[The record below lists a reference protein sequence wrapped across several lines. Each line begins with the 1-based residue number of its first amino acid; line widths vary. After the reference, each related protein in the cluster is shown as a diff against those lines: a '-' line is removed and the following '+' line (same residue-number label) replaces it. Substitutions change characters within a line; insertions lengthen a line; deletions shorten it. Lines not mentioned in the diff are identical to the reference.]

1 VLFGL
6 QDLARRLHPEWSM
19 PLWNDARFAL
29 RQLRKSPAFTLVV
42 LATLGLSIG
51 ANTAIYSVL
60 DAVLLRP
67 APYPDLDRLAL
78 VDTHWRQNGKE
89 GEQEDQTGALFE
101 GVRDG
106 SRALDVAAFG
116 GDSGVNFAAQGHLEY
131 VRQQRVSAGFFR
143 VLGIAP
149 RFGREFSRAED
160 TPGGPA
166 VAVLSYEFWRR
177 VFGGDTSALGRA
189 IALRGEPYTVVG
201 IMPRGFRTSLPV
213 DVWTPL
219 RPSRTGEGSGQN
231 YVVIARVKPGFSWAA
246 ASDELKALSPGIAEQ
261 AHVPRDLTIEQRMV
275 PFQSGSTA
283 GMLSELLIAWAAA
296 LMVLLIGCVNIAGL
310 LLARAGAR
318 GREIATRMALG
329 GSRAAI
335 VRQLLMES
343 LLLALG
349 GGAVGVGIGAFAIDW
364 LKGLGAKDFELWHP
378 IELDARVLVAMLG
391 IAALT
396 SLFFG
401 LAPALQTTRL
411 DIRSVLMEAGRGG
424 VPSGPGG
431 RRRWW
436 PNALVAAE
444 VALSL
449 VLLVSAGLM
458 LRTLSYL
465 DGLNPGFDT
474 RNVIGAEVSL
484 QDARYQTSAAVNRL
498 YTASLERIRHIQG
511 VQSAAVALTLPY
523 ERPLNDGFRILDG
536 DDRSMHGTEVVYVT
550 PGYFETMRIPV
561 LRGREFL
568 DSDTPKSAPVVVV
581 SASFAAKYFHGKE
594 AVGHHLSSGEI
605 VGVVGDVQQHTG
617 LYPNH
622 GPISMEPTLYIPV
635 SQISDKYVQ
644 LVHTWFSPKW
654 VIRATGPTSGLA
666 AEIQRA
672 VAGVD
677 SQLPIASFQTID
689 DLQTQITSGQR
700 YRAALFSIFAGLAL
714 LLAAVGIYGSISQ
727 SISERTHELGVRMAL
742 GASARQTIAS
752 VMKPGILLALIGAAA
767 GYLLSL
773 AAVRFLEHL
782 LWGVR
787 PTDPLAFA
795 AAAATLLLTAA
806 LASLAPALRILR
818 LDPAQTLRNE

>member
-1 VLFGL
+1 
-6 QDLARRLHPEWSM
+6 M

-42 LATLGLSIG
+42 LATLGLCIG

-67 APYPDLDRLAL
+67 APYPELDRLAL

-89 GEQEDQTGALFE
+89 GEEESQTGARFE

-149 RFGREFSRAED
+149 QMGREFSRAED
-160 TPGGPA
+160 TAGGPA

-177 VFGGDTSALGRA
+177 VFGEDTSALGRA
-189 IALRGEPYTVVG
+189 IDLRGEPYTVVG
-201 IMPRGFRTSLPV
+201 IMPPGFRAGHPA

-219 RPSRTGEGSGQN
+219 RPSRTGEGAGQN
-231 YVVIARVKPGFSWAA
+231 YGVIARVKPGFSWAA
-246 ASDELKALSPGIAEQ
+246 AADELKALSPGIAEQ
-261 AHVPRDLTIEQRMV
+261 AHVSKDSTMEQRIV
-275 PFQSGSTA
+275 ALQRGSTT
-283 GMLSELLIAWAAA
+283 GMRSELLLTWAAV

-318 GREIATRMALG
+318 DREIATRMALG

-364 LKGLGAKDFELWHP
+364 LKRLGAKDFELWHP
-378 IELDARVLVAMLG
+378 IEMDARVLLAMLG

-401 LAPALQTTRL
+401 LAPALQTSRL
-411 DIRSVLMEAGRGG
+411 DIRSVLIEAGRG
-424 VPSGPGG
+424 VAGG

-436 PNALVAAE
+436 GNALVAAE

-449 VLLVSAGLM
+449 VLLVGAGLM

-474 RNVIGAEVSL
+474 RSVISAEVSL
-484 QDARYQTSAAVNRL
+484 QDARYKTSAAVNRL
-498 YTASLERIRHIQG
+498 YTGSLERIRHIAG
-511 VQSAAVALTLPY
+511 VESAAVALTLPY

-536 DDRSMHGTEVVYVT
+536 DDRSMHGTEAVYVT

-568 DSDTPKSAPVVVV
+568 DSDTPASAPVVMV
-581 SASFAAKYFHGKE
+581 SQSFAARFFHGKE

-617 LYPNH
+617 LYQNH
-622 GPISMEPTLYIPV
+622 GPISVEPTLYSPA
-635 SQISDKYVQ
+635 SQTSDGAMQ
-644 LVHTWFSPKW
+644 LIHTWFSPKW
-654 VIRATGPTSGLA
+654 VIRASGPIGSLTA
-666 AEIQRA
+666 QIQRA
-672 VAGVD
+672 VASVD

-689 DLQTQITSGQR
+689 DLQVQITSGQR

-727 SISERTHELGVRMAL
+727 SIAQRTHELGVRMAL
-742 GASARQTIAS
+742 GASAPQTIVG
-752 VMKPGILLALIGAAA
+752 VMKPGILLALLGAGA
-767 GYLLSL
+767 GYLMSL

-787 PTDPLAFA
+787 PADPIAFA
-795 AAAATLLLTAA
+795 AAAAILLLTAA
-806 LASLAPALRILR
+806 LASLAPALRVLR

>member
-1 VLFGL
+1 
-6 QDLARRLHPEWSM
+6 M
-19 PLWNDARFAL
+19 PLWNDIRFAL

-67 APYPDLDRLAL
+67 APYPELDRLAL
-78 VDTHWRQNGKE
+78 VHTHWRQNGKE
-89 GEQEDQTGALFE
+89 GEEERQTGALFE

-106 SRALDVAAFG
+106 SHALDAAAFG
-116 GDSGVNFAAQGHLEY
+116 GDDGVNFAAQGHLEY

-149 RFGREFSRAED
+149 RLGREFSRAED
-160 TPGGPA
+160 TAGGPA
-166 VAVLSYEFWRR
+166 VAVLSYEFWQR
-177 VFGGDTSALGRA
+177 VFGDDASALGRA

-201 IMPRGFRTSLPV
+201 IMPPGFRAGHPV

-219 RPSRTGEGSGQN
+219 RPSRTGEGEGQN
-231 YVVIARVKPGFSWAA
+231 YGVIARVKPGVSWAA
-246 ASDELKALSPGIAEQ
+246 AADELKALSPGIAEQ
-261 AHVPRDLTIEQRMV
+261 AAVSKDTAIEQRIV
-275 PFQSGSTA
+275 PLQSGTTTDIR
-283 GMLSELLIAWAAA
+283 GELLIAWAAV

-349 GGAVGVGIGAFAIDW
+349 GGAVGIGIGAFAIDW
-364 LKGLGAKDFELWHP
+364 LKSLGAKDFELWHP

-401 LAPALQTTRL
+401 LAPALHTTRL
-411 DIRSVLMEAGRGG
+411 DIRSVLMEAGRT
-424 VPSGPGG
+424 VAGG
-431 RRRWW
+431 RRRWFRK
-436 PNALVAAE
+436 ALVAAE

-449 VLLVSAGLM
+449 VLLVGAGLM

-474 RNVIGAEVSL
+474 RHVIGAEVSL

-498 YTASLERIRHIQG
+498 YTQSLEQIRHIPG

-536 DDRSMHGTEVVYVT
+536 DDRSMHASEAVYVT

-561 LRGREFL
+561 LRGRALLE
-568 DSDTPKSAPVVVV
+568 SDAAASAQVVLV
-581 SASFAAKYFHGKE
+581 SQSFAARYFHGKE
-594 AVGHHLSSGEI
+594 ALGHHLSSGEI
-605 VGVVGDVQQHTG
+605 VGVVGDVEQHSG
-617 LYPNH
+617 LYPKH
-622 GPISMEPTLYIPV
+622 GPISMEPTLYFPV
-635 SQISDKYVQ
+635 SQTSDKYLQ

-654 VIRATGPTSGLA
+654 VIRTSGPTGSLA
-666 AEIQRA
+666 ARIQRA
-672 VAGVD
+672 VASVD

-689 DLQTQITSGQR
+689 DLQAQITSGQR
-700 YRAALFSIFAGLAL
+700 YHAALFSIFAGLAL

-727 SISERTHELGVRMAL
+727 SITERTHELGVRMAL
-742 GASARQTIAS
+742 GASASQTIAS
-752 VMKPGILLALIGAAA
+752 VMKPGILLALLGAGA
-767 GYLLSL
+767 GYLLSR

-787 PTDPLAFA
+787 PTDPVAFA
-795 AAAATLLLTAA
+795 AAAAILLLAA
-806 LASLAPALRILR
+806 AVASLAPALRILR

>member
-6 QDLARRLHPEWSM
+6 QGLARRLHLEWSM

-106 SRALDVAAFG
+106 SRVLDVAAFG

-149 RFGREFSRAED
+149 QLGREFSRAED
-160 TPGGPA
+160 TAGGPA

-177 VFGGDTSALGRA
+177 VLGEDTSALGRA

-213 DVWTPL
+213 DLWTPL

-261 AHVPRDLTIEQRMV
+261 AHVSRDTTIQQRMV

-283 GMLSELLIAWAAA
+283 NMRSELLLAWAAA

-391 IAALT
+391 VAALT

-424 VPSGPGG
+424 PGG

-449 VLLVSAGLM
+449 VLLVGAGLM

-465 DGLNPGFDT
+465 DGLSPGFDT

-498 YTASLERIRHIQG
+498 YTGSLERIRHIPG

-536 DDRSMHGTEVVYVT
+536 DDRSMHGTEEVYVT
-550 PGYFETMRIPV
+550 PGYFQTMRIPV

-568 DSDTPKSAPVVVV
+568 DSDTAKSAPVVVV
-581 SASFAAKYFHGKE
+581 SESFATKYFHGKE
-594 AVGHHLSSGEI
+594 ALGHHLSSGEI

-622 GPISMEPTLYIPV
+622 GPISVEPTLYFPA
-635 SQISDKYVQ
+635 SQTSDGAMQ
-644 LVHTWFSPKW
+644 MIHTWFSPKW
-654 VIRATGPTSGLA
+654 VIRASGPIGSLTA
-666 AEIQRA
+666 QIQRA
-672 VAGVD
+672 VASVD
-677 SQLPIASFQTID
+677 SQLPIASFKTID
-689 DLQTQITSGQR
+689 DLQAGITSSQR

-714 LLAAVGIYGSISQ
+714 LLAAVGMYGLISQ
-727 SISERTHELGVRMAL
+727 SITERTHELGVRMAL
-742 GASARQTIAS
+742 GASAPQTIAS
-752 VMKPGILLALIGAAA
+752 VMKPGILLALLGAAA

-773 AAVRFLEHL
+773 ATVRFLEHL

-795 AAAATLLLTAA
+795 AAAATLLLAAA

>member
-1 VLFGL
+1 
-6 QDLARRLHPEWSM
+6 M
-19 PLWNDARFAL
+19 
-29 RQLRKSPAFTLVV
+29 
-42 LATLGLSIG
+42 
-51 ANTAIYSVL
+51 
-60 DAVLLRP
+60 
-67 APYPDLDRLAL
+67 
-78 VDTHWRQNGKE
+78 
-89 GEQEDQTGALFE
+89 
-101 GVRDG
+101 
-106 SRALDVAAFG
+106 
-116 GDSGVNFAAQGHLEY
+116 
-131 VRQQRVSAGFFR
+131 
-143 VLGIAP
+143 
-149 RFGREFSRAED
+149 GREFSRAED
-160 TPGGPA
+160 TAGGPA
-166 VAVLSYEFWRR
+166 VAVLSYEFWQR
-177 VFGGDTSALGRA
+177 VLGGDTSALGRA

-231 YVVIARVKPGFSWAA
+231 YGVIARVKPGFSWAA
-246 ASDELKALSPGIAEQ
+246 AADELKALSPGIAEQ
-261 AHVPRDLTIEQRMV
+261 AHVSRDTTIEQRMV
-275 PFQSGSTA
+275 PFQSGSTT
-283 GMLSELLIAWAAA
+283 GMRSELLLTWAAV

-411 DIRSVLMEAGRGG
+411 DIRSVLMEAGR
-424 VPSGPGG
+424 
-431 RRRWW
+431 RRARR
-436 PNALVAAE
+436 PAPLVGNALVAAE

-449 VLLVSAGLM
+449 VLLVGAGLM

-484 QDARYQTSAAVNRL
+484 QDARYKTSAAVNRL
-498 YTASLERIRHIQG
+498 YTGSLERIRHIPG

-536 DDRSMHGTEVVYVT
+536 DDRSMHGTEAVYVT

-568 DSDTPKSAPVVVV
+568 DSDTPASAPVVVV

-594 AVGHHLSSGEI
+594 ALGHHLSSGEI

-622 GPISMEPTLYIPV
+622 GPDFGGTHPLLSGFP
-635 SQISDKYVQ
+635 DFG
-644 LVHTWFSPKW
+644 WG
-654 VIRATGPTSGLA
+654 RATDPYVVFAEVGDSGERPNRQPGGA
-666 AEIQRA
+666 DPARR
-672 VAGVD
+672 
-677 SQLPIASFQTID
+677 
-689 DLQTQITSGQR
+689 GQR
-700 YRAALFSIFAGLAL
+700 RFATSHRQLSDHRRFAGAALPA
-714 LLAAVGIYGSISQ
+714 
-727 SISERTHELGVRMAL
+727 
-742 GASARQTIAS
+742 ASATAPRYFPS
-752 VMKPGILLALIGAAA
+752 SRGWRCCWRP
-767 GYLLSL
+767 
-773 AAVRFLEHL
+773 
-782 LWGVR
+782 WGSTV
-787 PTDPLAFA
+787 
-795 AAAATLLLTAA
+795 
-806 LASLAPALRILR
+806 
-818 LDPAQTLRNE
+818 

>member
-1 VLFGL
+1 
-6 QDLARRLHPEWSM
+6 M
-19 PLWNDARFAL
+19 PLWNDTRFAL

-67 APYPDLDRLAL
+67 APYPELDRLAL
-78 VDTHWRQNGKE
+78 VNTHWRQNGKE
-89 GEQEDQTGALFE
+89 GEQQSQTGALFE

-116 GDSGVNFAAQGHLEY
+116 GASGVNFAAQGHLEY

-149 RFGREFSRAED
+149 QMGREFSRAED
-160 TPGGPA
+160 TAGGRA
-166 VAVLSYEFWRR
+166 VAVLSYEFRQR
-177 VFGGDTSALGRA
+177 VFGGDTPTLGRA

-219 RPSRTGEGSGQN
+219 RPSRTGEGSGRN
-231 YVVIARVKPGFSWAA
+231 YGVIARVKPGFSWAA
-246 ASDELKALSPGIAEQ
+246 AADELKALSPGIAKQ
-261 AHVPRDLTIEQRMV
+261 ADVARDSTIEQRMV
-275 PFQSGSTA
+275 PFQSGSTT
-283 GMLSELLIAWAAA
+283 GMRSELLIAWAAV

-318 GREIATRMALG
+318 DREIATRMALG

-335 VRQLLMES
+335 VRQLLIES
-343 LLLALG
+343 VLLALG
-349 GGAVGVGIGAFAIDW
+349 GGAVGVGIGAFATDW
-364 LKGLGAKDFELWHP
+364 LKRLGAKDFELWHP

-396 SLFFG
+396 SLLFG

-424 VPSGPGG
+424 PGG

-449 VLLVSAGLM
+449 VLLIGAGLM

-474 RNVIGAEVSL
+474 HNVIAAETSL
-484 QDARYQTSAAVNRL
+484 QDARYKTSSAVNRL
-498 YTASLERIRHIQG
+498 YTGSLERIRHIPG
-511 VQSAAVALTLPY
+511 VESAAVALTLPY
-523 ERPLNDGFRILDG
+523 ERPLNDGFRILEG
-536 DDRSMHGTEVVYVT
+536 DDRSMHGTEAVYVT

-561 LRGREFL
+561 FRGREFL
-568 DSDTPKSAPVVVV
+568 DSDTAASARVVVV
-581 SASFAAKYFHGKE
+581 SESFAAKYFHGKE
-594 AVGHHLSSGEI
+594 AVGRHLSSGEI
-605 VGVVGDVQQHTG
+605 VGVVGDVQQHSG
-617 LYPNH
+617 LSQNH
-622 GPISMEPTLYIPV
+622 GPISVEPTLYSPV
-635 SQISDKYVQ
+635 SQTSDGVLQ

-654 VIRATGPTSGLA
+654 VIRASGPTGSLA
-666 AEIQRA
+666 AQIQSA
-672 VAGVD
+672 VASVD

-689 DLQTQITSGQR
+689 DLQAHITSGQR

-714 LLAAVGIYGSISQ
+714 LLAAVGIYGLISQ
-727 SISERTHELGVRMAL
+727 SIAQRTHELGVRLAL
-742 GASARQTIAS
+742 GASTPQTIAS
-752 VMKPGILLALIGAAA
+752 VMKPGILLALLGAAA

-787 PTDPLAFA
+787 PTDPAAFA
-795 AAAATLLLTAA
+795 AAAAVLLLVAA

>member
-1 VLFGL
+1 
-6 QDLARRLHPEWSM
+6 M

-67 APYPDLDRLAL
+67 APYPELDRLAL
-78 VDTHWRQNGKE
+78 VVRHWRQNGKE
-89 GEQEDQTGALFE
+89 GDEPSQNGAMFE

-106 SRALDVAAFG
+106 SRALDVAAFA

-149 RFGREFSRAED
+149 QMGREFSRAED
-160 TPGGPA
+160 TAGGPA
-166 VAVLSYEFWRR
+166 VAVLSYEFWQRAL
-177 VFGGDTSALGRA
+177 GGDTATLGRA

-201 IMPRGFRTSLPV
+201 IMPRGFRTSAPV

-219 RPSRTGEGSGQN
+219 RPSRTGEGQGSN
-231 YVVIARVKPGFSWAA
+231 YGAIARVKPGFSWAA
-246 ASDELKALSPGIAEQ
+246 AADELKALSPGIAEQ
-261 AHVPRDLTIEQRMV
+261 AHVSRDTTIEQRMV
-275 PFQSGSTA
+275 PFQSGSTT
-283 GMLSELLIAWAAA
+283 GMRSELVIAWAAV

-318 GREIATRMALG
+318 SREIATRMALG

-335 VRQLLMES
+335 VRQLLIES

-349 GGAVGVGIGAFAIDW
+349 GGAVGLGIGAFAIDW
-364 LKGLGAKDFELWHP
+364 LKRLGAKDFELWHP

-391 IAALT
+391 IAVLT

-424 VPSGPGG
+424 PGG

-436 PNALVAAE
+436 ANALVAAE
-444 VALSL
+444 VTLSL
-449 VLLVSAGLM
+449 VLLVGAGLM

-465 DGLNPGFDT
+465 DGLNPGFET
-474 RNVIGAEVSL
+474 RNVISAQASL
-484 QDARYQTSAAVNRL
+484 QDARYKTSAAVNRL
-498 YTASLERIRHIQG
+498 YTGSLERIRRIPG
-511 VQSAAVALTLPY
+511 VESAAVALTLPY

-536 DDRSMHGTEVVYVT
+536 GDRSMHASEAVYVT

-568 DSDTPKSAPVVVV
+568 DSDTPASAPVVVV
-581 SASFAAKYFHGKE
+581 SESFAARYFHGAE
-594 AVGHHLSSGEI
+594 AVGRHLSSGEI
-605 VGVVGDVQQHTG
+605 VGVVGDVEQHTG
-617 LYPNH
+617 LYENH
-622 GPISMEPTLYIPV
+622 GPISVEPTLYSPA
-635 SQISDKYVQ
+635 SQTSDGAMQ
-644 LVHTWFSPKW
+644 LIHTWFSPKW
-654 VIRATGPTSGLA
+654 VIRASGPTGSLTA
-666 AEIQRA
+666 QIQRA
-672 VAGVD
+672 VASVD
-677 SQLPIASFQTID
+677 SQLPIASFKTID

-714 LLAAVGIYGSISQ
+714 LLAAVGIYGLISQ
-727 SISERTHELGVRMAL
+727 SITERTHELGVRMAL
-742 GASARQTIAS
+742 GASATETIAS
-752 VMKPGILLALIGAAA
+752 VMKPGILLALAGAAA

-773 AAVRFLEHL
+773 AAVRFVEHL

-787 PTDPLAFA
+787 PADPVAFA
-795 AAAATLLLTAA
+795 AAVAILLPAAAV
-806 LASLAPALRILR
+806 ASLAPALRILR
-818 LDPAQTLRNE
+818 LDPAQTLRNQ

>member
-1 VLFGL
+1 
-6 QDLARRLHPEWSM
+6 M
-19 PLWNDARFAL
+19 PLWNDIRFAL

-42 LATLGLSIG
+42 LAMLGLSIG

-60 DAVLLRP
+60 DAVLLRA
-67 APYPDLDRLAL
+67 APYPEPDRLAL
-78 VDTHWRQNGKE
+78 VHTHWRQNGRE
-89 GEQEDQTGALFE
+89 GEEEDQTGALFE

-143 VLGIAP
+143 VLGISP
-149 RFGREFSRAED
+149 QMGREFSRAED
-160 TPGGPA
+160 VAGGPP
-166 VAVLSYEFWRR
+166 VAVLGYAFWQRAL
-177 VFGGDTSALGRA
+177 GGDPSALGRA

-201 IMPRGFRTSLPV
+201 IMPRGFRTWAPV

-219 RPSRTGEGSGQN
+219 RPSRTGEGSAQN

-246 ASDELKALSPGIAEQ
+246 AADELKALSSGIAEQ
-261 AHVPRDLTIEQRMV
+261 AHVSRDTTIEQRMV

-283 GMLSELLIAWAAA
+283 DMRSELLIAWAAV

-318 GREIATRMALG
+318 GHEIATRMALG

-349 GGAVGVGIGAFAIDW
+349 GGAVGVGIGAFAVDW
-364 LKGLGAKDFELWHP
+364 LKGLGAKDFEMWHP
-378 IELDARVLVAMLG
+378 IEVDARVLVAMLG

-411 DIRSVLMEAGRGG
+411 DIRSVLMEAGRS
-424 VPSGPGG
+424 VAGG
-431 RRRWW
+431 RRRWSR
-436 PNALVAAE
+436 NALVAAE

-449 VLLVSAGLM
+449 VLLVGAGLM

-474 RNVIGAEVSL
+474 RNVISAEVSL
-484 QDARYQTSAAVNRL
+484 QDARYKTSAAVNRL
-498 YTASLERIRHIQG
+498 YTESLERIRHIPG

-536 DDRSMHGTEVVYVT
+536 DDRTMHGTEVVYVT
-550 PGYFETMRIPV
+550 PGYFETLRIPV
-561 LRGREFL
+561 LRGREFKE
-568 DSDTPKSAPVVVV
+568 SDTAASAKAVVV
-581 SASFAAKYFHGKE
+581 SESFAAKFFHGKE
-594 AVGHHLSSGEI
+594 TVGHRLSSGEI
-605 VGVVGDVQQHTG
+605 VGVVGDVQQHSG

-622 GPISMEPTLYIPV
+622 GPISVEPTLYIPV
-635 SQISDKYVQ
+635 SQTSDADLQKI
-644 LVHTWFSPKW
+644 HTWFSPKW
-654 VIRATGPTSGLA
+654 VIRASGPIHSLA
-666 AEIQRA
+666 AQIQRA

-677 SQLPIASFQTID
+677 SQLPIASFQTIG
-689 DLQTQITSGQR
+689 DLQVHITSGQR

-727 SISERTHELGVRMAL
+727 SITERTHELGVRIAL
-742 GASARQTIAS
+742 GASAPQTIAS
-752 VMKPGILLALIGAAA
+752 VMKPGILLALLGAAA

-782 LWGVR
+782 LWGVQ
-787 PTDPLAFA
+787 PADPLTFV

>member
-1 VLFGL
+1 
-6 QDLARRLHPEWSM
+6 M

-29 RQLRKSPAFTLVV
+29 RQLRKNPAFTLVV

-67 APYPDLDRLAL
+67 APYPELDRLAL
-78 VDTHWRQNGKE
+78 VNTHWRQNGKE
-89 GEQEDQTGALFE
+89 GVETDQTGALFE
-101 GVRDG
+101 RVRDG
-106 SRALDVAAFG
+106 SRALDVAAFRG
-116 GDSGVNFAAQGHLEY
+116 ASGVNFAAQGHLEY

-149 RFGREFSRAED
+149 QMGREFSRAED
-160 TPGGPA
+160 TVGGPA
-166 VAVLSYEFWRR
+166 VAVLSYEFWQRALD
-177 VFGGDTSALGRA
+177 GGTSALGRA

-201 IMPRGFRTSLPV
+201 IMPRGFRASAPV

-231 YVVIARVKPGFSWAA
+231 YGVIARVKPGFSWAA
-246 ASDELKALSPGIAEQ
+246 AADELKALSPGIAEQ
-261 AHVPRDLTIEQRMV
+261 AHVSRDTTIEQRMV
-275 PFQSGSTA
+275 PFQSGSTT
-283 GMLSELLIAWAAA
+283 GMRSELLIAWAAV

-391 IAALT
+391 VAALT

-411 DIRSVLMEAGRGG
+411 DIRSVLMEAGRS
-424 VPSGPGG
+424 VAGG

-436 PNALVAAE
+436 ANALVAAE

-449 VLLVSAGLM
+449 VLLVGAGLM

-474 RNVIGAEVSL
+474 RNVMSAEVSL
-484 QDARYQTSAAVNRL
+484 QDARYKTSAAVNRL
-498 YTASLERIRHIQG
+498 YTGSLERIRHIPG

-536 DDRSMHGTEVVYVT
+536 DDRSMHGSEAVYVT
-550 PGYFETMRIPV
+550 PGYFGTMRIPV

-568 DSDTPKSAPVVVV
+568 DSDTAASAPVVVV
-581 SASFAAKYFHGKE
+581 SESFAAKYFHGKE

-617 LYPNH
+617 LYQNH
-622 GPISMEPTLYIPV
+622 GPISVEPTIYSSA
-635 SQISDKYVQ
+635 SQTSDGALQ
-644 LVHTWFSPKW
+644 MVHTWFSPKW
-654 VIRATGPTSGLA
+654 VIRASGPTGSLA
-666 AEIQRA
+666 AQIQRA
-672 VAGVD
+672 VASVD
-677 SQLPIASFQTID
+677 SQLPIASFKTID
-689 DLQTQITSGQR
+689 DLQSQITSSQR

-714 LLAAVGIYGSISQ
+714 LLAAVGIYGLISQ
-727 SISERTHELGVRMAL
+727 SVTERTHELGVRIAL
-742 GASARQTIAS
+742 GASAPQTIAS
-752 VMKPGILLALIGAAA
+752 VMKPGILLALLGAGA
-767 GYLLSL
+767 GYLLSR
-773 AAVRFLEHL
+773 ATVRFLEHL

-787 PTDPLAFA
+787 PTDPMAFA
-795 AAAATLLLTAA
+795 AAAAILLLAAA

>member
-1 VLFGL
+1 
-6 QDLARRLHPEWSM
+6 M

-29 RQLRKSPAFTLVV
+29 RQVRKSPAFTLVV
-42 LATLGLSIG
+42 LVTLGLSIG

-67 APYPDLDRLAL
+67 APYPELDRLAL
-78 VDTHWRQNGKE
+78 VVRHWRQNGKE
-89 GEQEDQTGALFE
+89 GDEPSQNGAMFE

-106 SRALDVAAFG
+106 SRALDVAALAG
-116 GDSGVNFAAQGHLEY
+116 ESGVNFAAQGHLEY
-131 VRQQRVSAGFFR
+131 VWQQRVSTGFFR

-149 RFGREFSRAED
+149 QIGREFSRVED
-160 TPGGPA
+160 TAGGPA
-166 VAVLSYEFWRR
+166 VAVLSYEFWQRALA
-177 VFGGDTSALGRA
+177 GDAAALGRA

-201 IMPRGFRTSLPV
+201 IMPRGFRTSAPV

-219 RPSRTGEGSGQN
+219 RPSRTGEGRGSN
-231 YVVIARVKPGFSWAA
+231 YEVIARVKPGFTWAA
-246 ASDELKALSPGIAEQ
+246 AADELKALSPGIAEQ
-261 AHVPRDLTIEQRMV
+261 AHVSRDTTIEQRII
-275 PFQSGSTA
+275 PFQSGSTT
-283 GMLSELLIAWAAA
+283 GMRSELLLTWAAV

-318 GREIATRMALG
+318 NREIATRMALG

-349 GGAVGVGIGAFAIDW
+349 GGAVGVGIGAFATDW
-364 LKGLGAKDFELWHP
+364 LKRLGAKDFELWHP

-424 VPSGPGG
+424 PGG

-436 PNALVAAE
+436 ANALVAAE

-449 VLLVSAGLM
+449 VLLVGAGLM

-474 RNVIGAEVSL
+474 RNVITAGASL

-498 YTASLERIRHIQG
+498 YTASLERIRHIPG
-511 VQSAAVALTLPY
+511 VESAAVALTLPY

-536 DDRSMHGTEVVYVT
+536 SDRSMHGSEAVYVT
-550 PGYFETMRIPV
+550 PGYFETMRIPI

-568 DSDTPKSAPVVVV
+568 DSDGPASAPVVVV
-581 SASFAAKYFHGKE
+581 SQSFAAKYFHGKE
-594 AVGHHLSSGEI
+594 AVGRHLSSGEI

-617 LYPNH
+617 LYQNH
-622 GPISMEPTLYIPV
+622 GPISVDPTLYSPA
-635 SQISDKYVQ
+635 SQTSDGAMQ
-644 LVHTWFSPKW
+644 LIHTWFSPKW
-654 VIRATGPTSGLA
+654 VIRASGPIGSLTA
-666 AEIQRA
+666 QMQRA
-672 VAGVD
+672 VASVD
-677 SQLPIASFQTID
+677 SQLPIASFQTVD
-689 DLQTQITSGQR
+689 DLQAHITSSQR

-727 SISERTHELGVRMAL
+727 SITQRTHELGVRLAL
-742 GASARQTIAS
+742 GASAPQTIAS
-752 VMKPGILLALIGAAA
+752 VMKPGILLALLGAGA

-773 AAVRFLEHL
+773 VAVRFVEHL

-787 PTDPLAFA
+787 PADPIAFA
-795 AAAATLLLTAA
+795 AAVAILLLAA
-806 LASLAPALRILR
+806 AVASLAPALRILR